1 MGRVILV
8 LISGEVFFCVS
19 DSLGRILSAECAEA
33 PGLMAVVKS
42 EAGWDGRCAG
52 ISDIDFLGTFATGGV
67 LEDDSRLEALR
78 ERFCLLEGSEM
89 PWLEKEV
96 PGSGKTTHRSYI
108 KQSMPSGSAKQL
120 TFCR

>member
-42 EAGWDGRCAG
+42 KAGWDGRCAG
-52 ISDIDFLGTFATGGV
+52 ISNIDFLGIFATGGV
-67 LEDDSRLEALR
+67 LEDDSRHKALR
-78 ERFCLLEGSEM
+78 ERFCLLEESAM
-89 PWLEKEV
+89 PWLEKEFS
-96 PGSGKTTHRSYI
+96 GSGNTEQRSYV
-108 KQSMPSGSAKQL
+108 KRSL
-120 TFCR
+120 

>member
-8 LISGEVFFCVS
+8 LISGEVFFCAS

-42 EAGWDGRCAG
+42 EAGWDGRCTG
-52 ISDIDFLGTFATGGV
+52 ISEIDFLGIFATGGGV

-96 PGSGKTTHRSYI
+96 PGSGKTTNRSYI
-108 KQSMPSGSAKQL
+108 KQSMPRASAKQL
-120 TFCR
+120 TF